1 MKNIQHLSAEQSID
15 FHPYSIHR
23 IVLNMRSL
31 VIIAVATIA
40 FVLNVS
46 AFVPM
51 SSGKRRGVTGK
62 RRGVK
67 GSSLQMTI
75 LTYNGKKK
83 DFKAGSPL
91 SSAAA
96 ALGVKPKYSCKKSVK
111 FPRELDPIKC
121 VFYPWITGSHCQLYI
136 VF

>member
-1 MKNIQHLSAEQSID
+1 M
-15 FHPYSIHR
+15 
-23 IVLNMRSL
+23 
-31 VIIAVATIA
+31 IIAVATIA
-40 FVLNVS
+40 FVSNVS

-51 SSGKRRGVTGK
+51 SSGK

-111 FPRELDPIKC
+111 FLRELDPIKC
-121 VFYPWITGSHCQLYI
+121 VFLSMDHWFSLSALYRI
-136 VF
+136 LGETADRAPYLSAASALRRV

>member
-1 MKNIQHLSAEQSID
+1 LAVKNIHHLSAEQSID

-46 AFVPM
+46 AFVPN
-51 SSGKRRGVTGK
+51 SSGK

-111 FPRELDPIKC
+111 FLRELDPIKC